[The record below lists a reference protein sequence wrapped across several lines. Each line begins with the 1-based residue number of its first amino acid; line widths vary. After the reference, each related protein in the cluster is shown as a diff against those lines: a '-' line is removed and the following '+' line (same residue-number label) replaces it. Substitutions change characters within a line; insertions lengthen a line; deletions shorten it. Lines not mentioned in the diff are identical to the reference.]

1 MFASILTGRGGRANY
16 VDAGPARVPELSVS
30 MACGGR
36 QRSRAG
42 RVLWG
47 LALALCVALTQPAM
61 AQDQEN
67 QDPAEDA
74 SGGSSGPG
82 RVPVQGVPSGLSDAL
97 KILQREEPVPAT
109 LFDARRQ
116 AARAAAIV
124 ATFLESEGYYQAEVE
139 DFASGDTTFTRG
151 VRVSAGPLFVYASRR
166 VAWLDAAPDETTQ
179 AEIESLLEP
188 ISAGAPAR
196 AQPVIEMGD
205 ALVRRLRAA
214 GYPDASAAPVDAL
227 ADAGAGS
234 VALEFRLRPGLRA
247 SFGDL
252 SVTGLD
258 ATDEE
263 FIASLRPWKQGERVT
278 PARMDAFR
286 GRLAE
291 TGLFASTAVRLADG
305 ASPDANGVAARDV
318 IVELTE
324 RERQTIALG
333 GSVSSSEGV
342 GLDAEWEL
350 RNFTG
355 WADSL
360 TVSGLLATLERR
372 VKTTYRLPHIG
383 KYGRILELS
392 GEVEDFETD
401 AFDQSGA
408 NVSATLAEQISRRVR
423 ASIGVEAGYASV
435 LEAAERFVALNRRDL
450 FILSGTGTA
459 EYVGVRDIL
468 DPVNGIRGRVMF
480 EPGFTWGDTNIAFA
494 RMTAE
499 ASAYSDFGTDNLV
512 GAIRGKLGTIAGPSG
527 APPDRAFFAG
537 GGGSVR
543 GYEYQSLAPRDATGL
558 ITGRSLIETS
568 FELRYR
574 ASDTLGYV
582 AFIDAG
588 AAGSNVEP
596 PIDDMKFG
604 AGLGLRYYTA
614 FGPLRADFAVPLSN
628 VEGAGDFQ
636 IYISIGQAF

>member
-1 MFASILTGRGGRANY
+1 
-16 VDAGPARVPELSVS
+16 
-30 MACGGR
+30 MACRGR

-47 LALALCVALTQPAM
+47 LVLALCVALTQPAA
-61 AQDQEN
+61 AQDLEN
-67 QDPAEDA
+67 QDPLEDA

-82 RVPVQGVPSGLSDAL
+82 RVPVEGLPPGLNDAL
-97 KILQREEPVPAT
+97 KVLQREEVVPAT
-109 LFDARRQ
+109 LFEARRQ

-124 ATFLESEGYYQAEVE
+124 STLLESEGYYQAEIA
-139 DFASGDTTFTRG
+139 DFASGETTFTRG
-151 VRVSAGPLFVYASRR
+151 VRVRAGPLFVFASRR
-166 VAWLDAAPDETTQ
+166 VAYLGAAPDETTQ
-179 AEIESLLEP
+179 AEIDSLLEP
-188 ISAGAPAR
+188 ITAGAPAR

-214 GYPDASAAPVDAL
+214 GYPDASADPVDAL

-247 SFGDL
+247 SFGGL

-258 ATDEE
+258 ATREE
-263 FIASLRPWKQGERVT
+263 FIASLRPWEQGERVT

-305 ASPDANGVAARDV
+305 AAPDANGVAARDV

-324 RERQTIALG
+324 RERQTVALG
-333 GSVSSSEGV
+333 ASVSSSEGV

-350 RNFTG
+350 RNFSG

-383 KYGRILELS
+383 KYGRILEVS

-408 NVSATLAEQISRRVR
+408 NVSATLTEQISRRVR
-423 ASIGVEAGYASV
+423 ASLGVEAGYASV
-435 LEAAERFVALNRRDL
+435 LEASDRFVALNRRDL

-512 GAIRGKLGTIAGPSG
+512 GAIRGKVGTIAGPGG

-614 FGPLRADFAVPLSN
+614 FGPLRADLAVPLSN

-636 IYISIGQAF
+636 VYISIGQAF

>member
-1 MFASILTGRGGRANY
+1 MTCR
-16 VDAGPARVPELSVS
+16 
-30 MACGGR
+30 GR

-47 LALALCVALTQPAM
+47 LVLALCVALTQPAA
-61 AQDQEN
+61 AQDLEN
-67 QDPAEDA
+67 QDALEDA

-82 RVPVQGVPSGLSDAL
+82 RVPVEGLPPGLNDAL
-97 KILQREEPVPAT
+97 KVLQREELVPAT
-109 LFDARRQ
+109 LFEARRQ

-124 ATFLESEGYYQAEVE
+124 STLLESEGYYQAEVA
-139 DFASGDTTFTRG
+139 DFASGETTFTRG
-151 VRVSAGPLFVYASRR
+151 VRVRAGPLFVFASRR
-166 VAWLDAAPDETTQ
+166 VAYLGAAPDETTQ
-179 AEIESLLEP
+179 AEIDSLLEP
-188 ISAGAPAR
+188 ITAGAPAR
-196 AQPVIEMGD
+196 AQPVIAMGD

-214 GYPDASAAPVDAL
+214 GYPDASADPVDAL

-247 SFGDL
+247 SFGGL

-258 ATDEE
+258 ATREE

-305 ASPDANGVAARDV
+305 AAPDANGVAARDV

-324 RERQTIALG
+324 RERQTVALG
-333 GSVSSSEGV
+333 ASVSSSEGV

-350 RNFTG
+350 RNFSG

-383 KYGRILELS
+383 KYGRILDVS

-408 NVSATLAEQISRRVR
+408 NVSATLTEQISRRVR
-423 ASIGVEAGYASV
+423 ASLGVEAGYASV
-435 LEAAERFVALNRRDL
+435 LEASDRFVALNRRDL

-512 GAIRGKLGTIAGPSG
+512 GAIRGKVGTIAGPSG

-614 FGPLRADFAVPLSN
+614 FGPLRADLAVPLSN

-636 IYISIGQAF
+636 VYISIGQAF

>member
-1 MFASILTGRGGRANY
+1 MFASILTGRGSRADD
-16 VDAGPARVPELSVS
+16 VDAGPATVPHLSVS
-30 MACGGR
+30 MACRGR

-42 RVLWG
+42 QVLWG
-47 LALALCVALTQPAM
+47 LVLALCVALTQPAA
-61 AQDQEN
+61 AQDLEN
-67 QDPAEDA
+67 PDLTEDA

-82 RVPVQGVPSGLSDAL
+82 RVPVTGVPPGLNDAL
-97 KILQREEPVPAT
+97 KVLQREEPVPAT
-109 LFDARRQ
+109 LFEARRQ
-116 AARAAAIV
+116 ATRAAAIV
-124 ATFLESEGYYQAEVE
+124 ATFLESEGYYQAKVG

-166 VAWLDAAPDETTQ
+166 VAWLGTPPDETTQ
-179 AEIESLLEP
+179 AEIEGLLEP
-188 ISAGAPAR
+188 ITAGTPAR

-205 ALVRRLRAA
+205 TLVRHLRAA
-214 GYPDASAAPVDAL
+214 GYPDASADPVDAL

-247 SFGDL
+247 SFGEL
-252 SVTGLD
+252 SVAGLD
-258 ATDEE
+258 ATRAE

-278 PARMDAFR
+278 PTQMDAFR
-286 GRLAE
+286 GRLSE

-305 ASPDANGVAARDV
+305 AGPDANGVAARDV

-324 RERQTIALG
+324 RERQTVALG
-333 GSVSSSEGV
+333 ASVSSSEGV

-350 RNFTG
+350 RNFSG

-401 AFDQSGA
+401 AFDQSGV

-423 ASIGVEAGYASV
+423 ASIGLEAGYASV
-435 LEAAERFVALNRRDL
+435 LEASERFAALARRDL

-468 DPVNGIRGRVMF
+468 DPVNGIRGRIMV

-512 GAIRGKLGTIAGPSG
+512 GAIRGKVGTIAGPSG

-543 GYEYQSLAPRDATGL
+543 GYDYQSLAPRDATGL

-614 FGPLRADFAVPLSN
+614 FGPLRADLAVPLSN

>member
-1 MFASILTGRGGRANY
+1 
-16 VDAGPARVPELSVS
+16 
-30 MACGGR
+30 MACRGR

-47 LALALCVALTQPAM
+47 LVLALCVALTQPAA
-61 AQDQEN
+61 AQDLEN
-67 QDPAEDA
+67 QDPLEDA

-82 RVPVQGVPSGLSDAL
+82 RVPVEGLPPGLNDAL
-97 KILQREEPVPAT
+97 KVLQREEVVPAT
-109 LFDARRQ
+109 LFEARRQ

-124 ATFLESEGYYQAEVE
+124 STLLESEGYYQAEIA
-139 DFASGDTTFTRG
+139 DFASGETTFTRG
-151 VRVSAGPLFVYASRR
+151 VRVRAGPLFVFASRR
-166 VAWLDAAPDETTQ
+166 VAYLGAAPDETTQ
-179 AEIESLLEP
+179 AEIDSLLEP
-188 ISAGAPAR
+188 ITAGAPAR

-214 GYPDASAAPVDAL
+214 GYPDASADPVDAL

-247 SFGDL
+247 SFGGL

-258 ATDEE
+258 ATREE
-263 FIASLRPWKQGERVT
+263 FIASLRPWEQGERVT

-305 ASPDANGVAARDV
+305 AAPDANGVAARDV

-324 RERQTIALG
+324 RERQTVALG
-333 GSVSSSEGV
+333 ASVSSSEGV

-350 RNFTG
+350 RNFSG

-383 KYGRILELS
+383 KYGRILEVS

-408 NVSATLAEQISRRVR
+408 NVSATLTEQISRRVR

-435 LEAAERFVALNRRDL
+435 LEASDRFVALNRRDL

-512 GAIRGKLGTIAGPSG
+512 GAIRGKVGTIAGPSG

-614 FGPLRADFAVPLSN
+614 FGPLRADLAVPLSN

-636 IYISIGQAF
+636 VYISIGQAF